1 MQVVDSVEPCVDHC
15 HRCVQMVDEAG
26 APLAGVLLSL
36 SGGANYRSNSLSVAD
51 GQKSFMSLVG
61 RQSD

>member
-1 MQVVDSVEPCVDHC
+1 
-15 HRCVQMVDEAG
+15 MVDEAG